1 MPDSPAFAVAGVPD
15 LFFSSKITETAR
27 HLGLKVVLAG
37 TADALVT
44 HAAGGA
50 GIVLLDLGAAQLDP
64 IGTITRL
71 KSDPAT
77 ASIRIVAF
85 ANHEKADEMRRARE
99 AGCDEVMTRGAFS
112 SGLPSL
118 LGRLAGAK

>member
-27 HLGLKVVLAG
+27 HLGLQVVLAG
-37 TADALVT
+37 TADALVAR
-44 HAAGGA
+44 AAGGA
-50 GIVLLDLGAAQLDP
+50 AIVLLDLGAAQLDP

-85 ANHEKADEMRRARE
+85 ANHEKTDEIRPARE

-112 SGLPSL
+112 SRLPSIL
-118 LGRLAGAK
+118 QNAV

>member
-27 HLGLKVVLAG
+27 QVGLKVVLAG

-44 HAAGGA
+44 RAAGGA
-50 GIVLLDLGAAQLDP
+50 AIVLLDLGAAQLDP

-77 ASIRIVAF
+77 ASIPIVAF
-85 ANHEKADEMRRARE
+85 ANHEKTDDIRRARE
-99 AGCDEVMTRGAFS
+99 AGCDQVMTRGAFS
-112 SGLPSL
+112 SGLPAIL
-118 LGRLAGAK
+118 QKVV

>member
-27 HLGLKVVLAG
+27 HLGLQVVLAG

-44 HAAGGA
+44 RAAGGA
-50 GIVLLDLGAAQLDP
+50 AIILLDLGAAQLDP
-64 IGTITRL
+64 IATISRL

-85 ANHEKADEMRRARE
+85 ANHEKTDDIRQARE
-99 AGCDEVMTRGAFS
+99 AGCDEVLTRGAFS
-112 SGLPSL
+112 SGLPAIL
-118 LGRLAGAK
+118 QKAV